1 MAAHRKARRGRPVRR
16 VTEATGR
23 LLGRAGAL
31 VAGVA
36 ERLSAASA
44 SQTRKVVEKGSQ
56 RVEAMINAKRDEFL
70 AHARSEAEVFMAEQI
85 ALIEAKVDEKI
96 AEIEA
101 KVDEQIEKELRHK
114 LRLLV
119 WTFLAVIAM
128 SLVSLVYLAVRR
140 ALGL

>member
-1 MAAHRKARRGRPVRR
+1 
-16 VTEATGR
+16 
-23 LLGRAGAL
+23 
-31 VAGVA
+31 
-36 ERLSAASA
+36 
-44 SQTRKVVEKGSQ
+44 
-56 RVEAMINAKRDEFL
+56 MINAKRDEFL

-114 LRLLV
+114 LRLLI
-119 WTFLAVIAM
+119 WTLLAVVAM
-128 SLVSLVYLAVRR
+128 SLVSLVYLAARR